1 MHLLMGSQFFRL
13 GVTTKNF
20 VFITHGW
27 YQTGW
32 WSERLTKSPINCSD
46 ADMMEMLQGV
56 IAVHQFPL
64 ARNNSIPT
72 ASGLVSRKVHACVN
86 TYIF

>member
-1 MHLLMGSQFFRL
+1 M
-13 GVTTKNF
+13 
-20 VFITHGW
+20 
-27 YQTGW
+27 
-32 WSERLTKSPINCSD
+32 TKSPINCSD

-86 TYIF
+86 TYSF